1 MSLNCL
7 VLAVGGWF
15 VLSVLPFWPS
25 SAMSR
30 PSQRAACRV
39 VGKTVAVRDLRE
51 GSGLAA
57 SRTRPGVLWAH
68 NDSADPVIVVLN
80 DQGAVL
86 GRVRVEGAQVDDWE
100 DIAVGR
106 CPQGSCLYVGDIGD
120 NNGNRKQIT
129 LYRVPEPAE
138 DETRTRPAEVFHA
151 RYPDG
156 AHDAESLF
164 VADGP
169 DVFIITKGDPGPV
182 ALYRFPRPLSA
193 GTPMQLERIGT
204 LASGKVEAKDRP
216 TSADISPDGQ
226 WIAVRTT
233 RYVVFYQAKD
243 FIAGRWKELS
253 RTDLTPLR
261 EPRGEG
267 IAFGPEGSI
276 FLLGEGGILGRSGT
290 FGRLACDLGR

>member
-1 MSLNCL
+1 
-7 VLAVGGWF
+7 
-15 VLSVLPFWPS
+15 
-25 SAMSR
+25 
-30 PSQRAACRV
+30 
-39 VGKTVAVRDLRE
+39 
-51 GSGLAA
+51 
-57 SRTRPGVLWAH
+57 VLWAH